1 MPIGGK
7 TTIIPRGQ
15 LQASGGKA
23 HLVAPRELDFGQLR
37 HGEVARSKL
46 RVANNGASL
55 LTGTARIGPDTPWLR
70 ILGTGSVYCAAGAVE
85 AIDVQ
90 VDTDGLRPGKHTGT
104 VVLESDGGQTTVQVG
119 VAVFRESM
127 APAILAAVVT
137 ALAVLAISGLVYA
150 NNGGHLPFVAV
161 PTSTSLPTAT
171 TVPTATHVPTATSKP
186 TATPV
191 PTTPA
196 PTVTVVNSNATAT
209 AEARQA
215 QQLVASAAGTA
226 TALAGN
232 SNSTATA
239 VAIAGANQA
248 PGAAAE
254 RLTVQQAVN
263 NFLLV
268 RKKAL
273 ATGDASALS
282 TVATDKEL
290 TSLQEQ
296 LANLKAAAQ
305 STQIVSLTEPV
316 WDSIVIY
323 GSDRADATL
332 SKYEDEL
339 RIRNATGRADD
350 RDPSYTGE
358 RHTVRNTRFGVT
370 YQMVLRDGRWLVAGH
385 TVYDLPTQL
394 PTPQPALLPP
404 PNALP
409 IVADGTATAV
419 PTVAPSGGLSIQDV
433 VKEALPSVLRVTGDL
448 ANSQQSTGT
457 GFVIKTSGGFAYV
470 VTNDHVVNGA
480 TNIMLADQHGNQLP
494 EIAVQEDSA
503 DDLAVLKIAQPAQP
517 LVPLVWG
524 ASDSAQLGENVVAIG
539 FALGLSGEP
548 SISSGILAALHRDV
562 GQRWLY
568 LQHTAPIN
576 HGNSGGPLLDLQG
589 TVIGINTLLDENA
602 QSVYF
607 AIPAAKAQQK
617 IDDLIGGL

>member
-15 LQASGGKA
+15 AQSSGGKA
-23 HLVAPRELDFGQLR
+23 HLVAPRDLDFGQLR

-46 RVANNGASL
+46 RVANNGAGL

-85 AIDVQ
+85 ALEVQ

-104 VVLESDGGQTTVQVG
+104 VLLDTDGGQATVQVG

-150 NNGGHLPFVAV
+150 NNGGRLPFVAV
-161 PTSTSLPTAT
+161 AT
-171 TVPTATHVPTATSKP
+171 RTPLP

-191 PTTPA
+191 PTATHMPTATHVPSATAVPTTPA
-196 PTVTVVNSNATAT
+196 PTATVVNSGATAT

-254 RLTVQQAVN
+254 RLTIQQAVN

-273 ATGDASALS
+273 ATGDVSALA

-296 LANLKAAAQ
+296 IANLKAAGQ

-339 RIRNATGRADD
+339 RIRDATGRADD

-385 TVYDLPTQL
+385 TVYDLPTPL

-404 PNALP
+404 PNAAP
-409 IVADGTATAV
+409 IVANGTATDV

-433 VKEALPSVLRVTGDL
+433 VKEALPSVLRVTGTL

-480 TNIMLADQHGNQLP
+480 SNIMLSDQHGNQLP

-517 LVPLVWG
+517 LVPLAWG
-524 ASDSAQLGENVVAIG
+524 NSESAQLGENVVAIG
-539 FALGLSGEP
+539 FALGLTGEP

-617 IDDLIGGL
+617 INDLIGGL

>member
-15 LQASGGKA
+15 LQVSGGKA

-55 LTGTARIGPDTPWLR
+55 LSGTARIGPDTPWLR

-161 PTSTSLPTAT
+161 PTSTSLPTT
-171 TVPTATHVPTATSKP
+171 TPVPTATHVPTATSKP
-186 TATPV
+186 TVTPV

-196 PTVTVVNSNATAT
+196 PTATVVNSNATAT

-282 TVATDKEL
+282 TVATDKER

-385 TVYDLPTQL
+385 TVYDLPTPL

-404 PNALP
+404 PNAPP
-409 IVADGTATAV
+409 IVADGTTTAV
-419 PTVAPSGGLSIQDV
+419 PTVAPAGGLSVEDV

-480 TNIMLADQHGNQLP
+480 TNIMLSDQHGNQLP

>member
-104 VVLESDGGQTTVQVG
+104 VLLESDGGQTTVQVG

-161 PTSTSLPTAT
+161 PTSTSLPSAT
-171 TVPTATHVPTATSKP
+171 PVPTATHVPTATSKP

-215 QQLVASAAGTA
+215 QQLVARAAGTA

-254 RLTVQQAVN
+254 RLTIQQAVN

-385 TVYDLPTQL
+385 TVYDLPTPL

-404 PNALP
+404 PNAP
-409 IVADGTATAV
+409 QIVADGTATAV
-419 PTVAPSGGLSIQDV
+419 PTVAPSGGLSVEDV

>member
-1 MPIGGK
+1 M
-7 TTIIPRGQ
+7 
-15 LQASGGKA
+15 
-23 HLVAPRELDFGQLR
+23 
-37 HGEVARSKL
+37 
-46 RVANNGASL
+46 
-55 LTGTARIGPDTPWLR
+55 
-70 ILGTGSVYCAAGAVE
+70 
-85 AIDVQ
+85 
-90 VDTDGLRPGKHTGT
+90 
-104 VVLESDGGQTTVQVG
+104 
-119 VAVFRESM
+119 
-127 APAILAAVVT
+127 
-137 ALAVLAISGLVYA
+137 
-150 NNGGHLPFVAV
+150 
-161 PTSTSLPTAT
+161 
-171 TVPTATHVPTATSKP
+171 
-186 TATPV
+186 
-191 PTTPA
+191 
-196 PTVTVVNSNATAT
+196 
-209 AEARQA
+209 
-215 QQLVASAAGTA
+215 ASAAGTA

-254 RLTVQQAVN
+254 RLTIQQAVN

-273 ATGDASALS
+273 ATGDVSALA

-296 LANLKAAAQ
+296 IANLKAAGQ
-305 STQIVSLTEPV
+305 STQIVSLTEPA

-339 RIRNATGRADD
+339 RIRDATGRADD

-370 YQMVLRDGRWLVAGH
+370 YKMVLRDGRWLVADH
-385 TVYDLPTQL
+385 TVYDLPGPL
-394 PTPQPALLPP
+394 PTPQTNLLPAP
-404 PNALP
+404 V
-409 IVADGTATAV
+409 VADGTVTAV
-419 PTVAPSGGLSIQDV
+419 PTVAPAGGLSVEDV
-433 VKEALPSVLRVTGDL
+433 VKEALPSVLRVTGTL

-517 LVPLVWG
+517 LVPLAWG
-524 ASDSAQLGENVVAIG
+524 DSESAQLGENVVAIG
-539 FALGLSGEP
+539 FALGLTGEP

-617 IDDLIGGL
+617 INDLIGGL